1 MSNITGQ
8 MSDYAEERKQ
18 FACLI
23 AYELGARSGTDSL
36 YAMAKCIE
44 YANNHKFELEKDS
57 NGLIDTERARISA
70 AEYAQ
75 KIDEETR
82 EKFSRVR

>member
-23 AYELGARSGTDSL
+23 AYELGAMNDTDSL
-36 YAMAKCIE
+36 YAMAKCVE
-44 YANNHKFELEKDS
+44 YANNHEFELEKNS
-57 NGLIDTERARISA
+57 NGLIDTERARLSA
-70 AEYAQ
+70 AEYAK
-75 KIDEETR
+75 KIAEETR
-82 EKFSRVR
+82 EKFSRV